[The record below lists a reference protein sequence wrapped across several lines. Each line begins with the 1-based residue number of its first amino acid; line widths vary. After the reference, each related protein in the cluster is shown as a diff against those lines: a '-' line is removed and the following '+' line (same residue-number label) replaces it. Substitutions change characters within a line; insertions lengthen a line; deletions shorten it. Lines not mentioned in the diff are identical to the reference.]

1 MCHFLNVICQKS
13 FSLCAYG
20 KQMLGANVNEIDP
33 LITVA
38 PAVLYKCVK
47 CAAKYL

>member
-1 MCHFLNVICQKS
+1 MCHFFNVICQN
-13 FSLCAYG
+13 SLCAYG
-20 KQMLGANVNEIDP
+20 KQMLGASVNEIDP